1 MLKGVLFLAG
11 YTARSQAYAQALV
24 AANLVPEHVLLFGD
38 PALDAARSPRLGAGP
53 TGAGGG
59 FLYPDLGETLGT
71 TCARAAWTTER
82 SGAESVNDRTLAARL
97 GEIGPRA
104 VIYSGYARET
114 VKHWVLKLGFPLLH
128 LHAGWLPDYRGSTT
142 VYYSWLEQ
150 GGCAVSALILDAGI
164 DTGPVVARRRYPA
177 PPPGVDVDFVYDN
190 AIRADLLVRI
200 MRKYAKMGALPAA
213 RPQQGAG
220 QTYYVI
226 HPVLKHVALLS
237 REVS

>member
-1 MLKGVLFLAG
+1 MFLAG

-24 AANLVPEHVLLFGD
+24 AANLLPERVLLFGD
-38 PALDAARSPRLGAGP
+38 PVRDIARCPRLGAGP
-53 TGAGGG
+53 ASAGGS
-59 FLYPDLGETLGT
+59 FLYPDLRETLGT

-82 SGAESVNDRTLAARL
+82 STAESVNDQILAARL

-104 VIYSGYARET
+104 VIYSGYASEI
-114 VKHWVLKLGFPLLH
+114 VKHWILELGFPFLH
-128 LHAGWLPDYRGSTT
+128 MHAGWLPDYRGSTT
-142 VYYSWLEQ
+142 VYYSWLKE
-150 GGCAVSALILDAGI
+150 GRCAVSGLILNAGI
-164 DTGPVVARRRYPA
+164 DTGSVVARRRYPS
-177 PPPGVDVDFVYDN
+177 PPPGVDVDLVYDN

-200 MRKYAKMGALPAA
+200 MRKYAKMGALPTA